1 MMNKTLCAWC
11 GIAAPIV
18 FFVAMVAFAFLTPGY
33 SNMTNAVSELGM
45 AGAPYA
51 LGWNL
56 LGFVLVGLL
65 VMAFAWGMRLDLR
78 PGKGAVGVPLLIGLS
93 GLGLAG
99 AGLIP
104 AEAGFVPSTAT
115 TLHLV
120 MVAINFLPFLL
131 ASLFFAFRLRTHAYW
146 KRLTLFSAAMG
157 ILAILTFLLPRTVP
171 GGFSQRVGLG
181 AYFLRLL
188 VLGVA
193 LLRKQAAA
201 PVGARAQAA

>member
-1 MMNKTLCAWC
+1 MINKTIYAWC
-11 GIAAPIV
+11 GIAASVV
-18 FFVAMVAFAFLTPGY
+18 FFAAMIAFAFLTPGY

-45 AGAPYA
+45 AGAPNA

-65 VMAFAWGMRLDLR
+65 VIAFAWGMRLDLR
-78 PGKGAVGVPLLIGLS
+78 TGKGAVGVPLLIGLS

-104 AEAGFVPSTAT
+104 AEAGFAPSTAT

-131 ASLFFAFRLRTHAYW
+131 AAFFFAFRQRNHDYW
-146 KRLTLFSAAMG
+146 KRWTLFSAAMG
-157 ILAILTFLLPRTVP
+157 ILAILTFVLPRTVP
-171 GGFSQRVGLG
+171 GGLSQRLGLG
-181 AYFLRLL
+181 AYFLWLL

-193 LLRKQAAA
+193 LLRKQAEVPA
-201 PVGARAQAA
+201 GAGVQTV

>member
-1 MMNKTLCAWC
+1 MNKTFYAWC

-33 SNMTNAVSELGM
+33 SNMANAVSELGT

-99 AGLIP
+99 ARC
-104 AEAGFVPSTAT
+104 VP
-115 TLHLV
+115 LWV
-120 MVAINFLPFLL
+120 D
-131 ASLFFAFRLRTHAYW
+131 
-146 KRLTLFSAAMG
+146 G
-157 ILAILTFLLPRTVP
+157 C
-171 GGFSQRVGLG
+171 
-181 AYFLRLL
+181 
-188 VLGVA
+188 
-193 LLRKQAAA
+193 
-201 PVGARAQAA
+201 